1 MAGRAQTIVVG
12 YDGSEGAR
20 RALDRAADLV
30 GYGTDLAVVSVTATS
45 GHPDGRQPLDEAR
58 TRLHARQLAARS
70 IERAGDPAAELVAAA
85 RTLNADLLIVGAG
98 QNGSV
103 RTQLAREAP
112 CDVLLVR

>member
-45 GHPDGRQPLDEAR
+45 GHGRQPLDEAR
-58 TRLHARQLAARS
+58 IRLHARHLAARS

-85 RTLNADLLIVGAG
+85 RTLNADLLVVGAG

-103 RTQLAREAP
+103 RMQLAREAP